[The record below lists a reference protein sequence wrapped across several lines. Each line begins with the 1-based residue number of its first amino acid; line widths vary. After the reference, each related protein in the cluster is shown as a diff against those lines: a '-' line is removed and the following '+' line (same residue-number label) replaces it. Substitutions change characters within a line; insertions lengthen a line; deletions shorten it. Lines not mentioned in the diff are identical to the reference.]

1 MGKVKLVESA
11 RRAESDQQ
19 SCQDSEKDTVVE
31 SLGPTPPTPA
41 TTTAARRLFSPGR
54 KTGSSIAAAL
64 KSKTGLFGGKKKKI
78 EKEPIK
84 DIKAKKMRDRIF
96 FIPRNEQ
103 TDDEVIDNIG
113 TLNFSKE
120 VSQGFET
127 IVKTASMMQR
137 FFKEKESERKVS
149 IHEGNVKGKLK
160 LLDLSPDS
168 NKNTAAIIL
177 DSTKFLGKV
186 K

>member
-1 MGKVKLVESA
+1 MGKVKLGESA
-11 RRAESDQQ
+11 RRVEQES
-19 SCQDSEKDTVVE
+19 SQDSEKDTLVQ
-31 SLGPTPPTPA
+31 SLGSVQA
-41 TTTAARRLFSPGR
+41 TTARKLFSPGR

-78 EKEPIK
+78 EKETIK
-84 DIKAKKMRDRIF
+84 EIKPKKMRDRIF

-103 TDDEVIDNIG
+103 TDNEVIDNIG
-113 TLNFSKE
+113 SLNFSIE

-137 FFKEKESERKVS
+137 FCKEKETERKVS
-149 IHEGNVKGKLK
+149 IHCGNVKGKLK
-160 LLDLSPDS
+160 LLELSPDS
-168 NKNTAAIIL
+168 SKNSAAIIL

-186 K
+186 N

>member
-1 MGKVKLVESA
+1 MGKVKLGESA
-11 RRAESDQQ
+11 RRVESELQ
-19 SCQDSEKDTVVE
+19 SSQDSEKDTLVQ
-31 SLGPTPPTPA
+31 STSPSQA
-41 TTTAARRLFSPGR
+41 TTARKLFSPGLGR

-84 DIKAKKMRDRIF
+84 DIKPKKMRDRIF

-113 TLNFSKE
+113 SLNFSKE

-137 FFKEKESERKVS
+137 FCKEKESERKVS

-160 LLDLSPDS
+160 MLELSPDS
-168 NKNTAAIIL
+168 NKKATP
-177 DSTKFLGKV
+177 
-186 K
+186 

>member
-1 MGKVKLVESA
+1 MGKVKLGESA
-11 RRAESDQQ
+11 RRVESEQQ
-19 SCQDSEKDTVVE
+19 SPQDPEKDTLVE
-31 SLGPTPPTPA
+31 SLGPTQA
-41 TTTAARRLFSPGR
+41 TAARKLFSPGR

-64 KSKTGLFGGKKKKI
+64 KSKTGLFGGRKKKT
-78 EKEPIK
+78 EKETVKEIK
-84 DIKAKKMRDRIF
+84 PKKMRDRIF

-113 TLNFSKE
+113 ILNFSKE
-120 VSQGFET
+120 LSQGFET

-137 FFKEKESERKVS
+137 FCKEKESERKTSV
-149 IHEGNVKGKLK
+149 HEGNVKGKLK
-160 LLDLSPDS
+160 LLELSPDP
-168 NKNTAAIIL
+168 NRNTAAIIL

>member
-1 MGKVKLVESA
+1 MGKVKLGRIE
-11 RRAESDQQ
+11 AES
-19 SCQDSEKDTVVE
+19 SPDSERDTLVQSV
-31 SLGPTPPTPA
+31 GPGQG
-41 TTTAARRLFSPGR
+41 TTARRLFSPSLALGR
-54 KTGSSIAAAL
+54 KTGSTIAAAL
-64 KSKTGLFGGKKKKI
+64 KSKTGLFGGKKKKT
-78 EKEPIK
+78 EKEAIK
-84 DIKAKKMRDRIF
+84 EIKPKKMRDRIF

-113 TLNFSKE
+113 ALNYSKE

-137 FFKEKESERKVS
+137 FCKEKESERKAS

-160 LLDLSPDS
+160 LLNLSPDS
-168 NKNTAAIIL
+168 NKNSAALIL

>member
-1 MGKVKLVESA
+1 MKLGRIE
-11 RRAESDQQ
+11 AES
-19 SCQDSEKDTVVE
+19 SQDSERDTLVQ
-31 SLGPTPPTPA
+31 SLGPAPA
-41 TTTAARRLFSPGR
+41 TTARKLFSPSLGR

-64 KSKTGLFGGKKKKI
+64 KSKTGLFGGKKKKT
-78 EKEPIK
+78 EKEAIK
-84 DIKAKKMRDRIF
+84 EIKPKKMRDRIF

-113 TLNFSKE
+113 SLHFSKE

-137 FFKEKESERKVS
+137 FCKEKESERKAS

-168 NKNTAAIIL
+168 NKNSAAIIL

>member
-1 MGKVKLVESA
+1 MKLVESA

-84 DIKAKKMRDRIF
+84 EIKAKKMRDRIF

-120 VSQGFET
+120 VSQGF
-127 IVKTASMMQR
+127 
-137 FFKEKESERKVS
+137 
-149 IHEGNVKGKLK
+149 
-160 LLDLSPDS
+160 
-168 NKNTAAIIL
+168 
-177 DSTKFLGKV
+177 
-186 K
+186 